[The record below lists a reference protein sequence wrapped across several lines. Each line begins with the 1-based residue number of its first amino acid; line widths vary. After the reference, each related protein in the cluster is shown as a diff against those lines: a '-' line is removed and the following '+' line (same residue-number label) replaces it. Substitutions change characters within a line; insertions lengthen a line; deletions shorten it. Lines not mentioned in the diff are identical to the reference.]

1 MNYFMSV
8 FVLLASASWG
18 AYESYEATTLTA
30 YDVASRIKKEV
41 TCTWSE
47 ETVDTF
53 KSGDPSEQVTGIAC
67 TFMATVDVLKE
78 AAAKGCNLIIT
89 HEPTYYN
96 HLDSKDKL
104 LDDPVYAAKQ
114 ELIDQHKLIIFR
126 FHDHWHRTTPDGIYV
141 GMTRKMV
148 WDSYL
153 EEGEKHIFNFPGIS
167 LIHVTDHLKEVFPE
181 ANLRV
186 IGDPDL
192 KINRAAFSAGA
203 PGSAAHFELLQR
215 GDINLL
221 LIGEAPE
228 WETIEYV
235 RDASQAG
242 LPMSLV
248 ILGHAVSEEAGM
260 EYCAQWLQTFI
271 TEVPVTFIEAGDPFH
286 Q

>member
-1 MNYFMSV
+1 
-8 FVLLASASWG
+8 VLLAASSWG
-18 AYESYEATTLTA
+18 VADSSHNSTLTA
-30 YDVASRIKKEV
+30 YDVVSRIKGEV
-41 TCTWSE
+41 TCSWSE

-53 KSGDPSEQVTGIAC
+53 KSGNPSDEVTGIAC
-67 TFMATVDVLKE
+67 TFMATVDVLNE
-78 AAAKGCNLIIT
+78 AAAKGYNLIIT

-104 LDDPVYAAKQ
+104 VGDPVYAAKQ
-114 ELIDQHKLIIFR
+114 EIIDKNKLIIFR
-126 FHDHWHRTTPDGIYV
+126 FHDHLHRTTPDGIYV
-141 GMTRKMV
+141 GMARKMV
-148 WDSYL
+148 WESYL
-153 EEGEKHIFNFPGIS
+153 EEGEKNIFNFPGIS
-167 LIHVTDHLKEVFPE
+167 LKHVRDHLKEVFPE
-181 ANLRV
+181 ANLRI
-186 IGDPDL
+186 IGDPNL

-203 PGSAAHFELLQR
+203 PGSAAHFKLLQR

-242 LPMSLV
+242 LPMALV

-260 EYCAQWLQTFI
+260 EYCAQWLQSFV
-271 TEVPVTFIEAGDPFH
+271 TEVPVSFIEAGDPFH